1 MNAFTQE
8 CKNLERLFFD
18 LKYPESLIKSIIKK
32 FMDDLQKEP
41 TATEKPQVMRIVLPF
56 KDQRS
61 ANTVRLQPS
70 ELSLKIGVQFPGG
83 VTSG

>member
-1 MNAFTQE
+1 
-8 CKNLERLFFD
+8 
-18 LKYPESLIKSIIKK
+18 
-32 FMDDLQKEP
+32 MDHLQKEP
-41 TATEKPQVMRIVLPF
+41 TATEKPQVTRIVLPF

-83 VTSG
+83 LLRGKKDRDERRKS